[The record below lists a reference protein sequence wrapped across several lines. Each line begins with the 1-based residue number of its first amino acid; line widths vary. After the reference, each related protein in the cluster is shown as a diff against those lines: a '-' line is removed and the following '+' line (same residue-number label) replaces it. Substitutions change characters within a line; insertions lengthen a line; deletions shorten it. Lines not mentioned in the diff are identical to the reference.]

1 MNTYERL
8 LKVRKER
15 GAGYFVLLDPDKVDR
30 HSLPAFVRDAT
41 EAGVDGFLVGGSLM
55 LSDDF
60 GQHLQTIKQ
69 NTSVPVIIFPGSI
82 MQVSSAADAILF
94 LVLISGR
101 NPEYLIGNQVLAA
114 PIIRKSGL
122 EALSTGYMLIEA
134 GNTTSAEFM
143 SNTKPLPRDKADI
156 ALAHALAAELI
167 GMKLLYLDAGS
178 GARDSV
184 SEEMISTIARRC
196 SLPMIVGGGIRTP
209 EEARNKVQA
218 GASFVVTG
226 TITEVN
232 NHRSFIREFAEA
244 VHSVPLQQPKP

>member
-1 MNTYERL
+1 
-8 LKVRKER
+8 
-15 GAGYFVLLDPDKVDR
+15 
-30 HSLPAFVRDAT
+30 
-41 EAGVDGFLVGGSLM
+41 
-55 LSDDF
+55 
-60 GQHLQTIKQ
+60 
-69 NTSVPVIIFPGSI
+69 
-82 MQVSSAADAILF
+82 
-94 LVLISGR
+94 
-101 NPEYLIGNQVLAA
+101 
-114 PIIRKSGL
+114 
-122 EALSTGYMLIEA
+122 
-134 GNTTSAEFM
+134 
-143 SNTKPLPRDKADI
+143 
-156 ALAHALAAELI
+156 
-167 GMKLLYLDAGS
+167 MKLLYLDAGS